1 MILAKKLTIF
11 CRHFDPKSL
20 YSTRRFHCHS
30 TQCAPYLWRVS
41 NIRGAFFSLISFV
54 YLMSAFLLE
63 EVKEKKRDQRPKGNE
78 RGQISFKEAPFFF
91 FIFFLIFFS
100 PYFLSFL
107 LKTEP
112 FCGGAGMNEQKLN
125 GEDSQ
130 QKQIWRLEKEERI
143 N

>member
-1 MILAKKLTIF
+1 
-11 CRHFDPKSL
+11 
-20 YSTRRFHCHS
+20 
-30 TQCAPYLWRVS
+30 
-41 NIRGAFFSLISFV
+41 
-54 YLMSAFLLE
+54 MSAFLLE

-91 FIFFLIFFS
+91 FFLIFFS

-112 FCGGAGMNEQKLN
+112 FCGGAGMNEKKLN

-130 QKQIWRLEKEERI
+130 QKQTLKEERT